1 MMIENK
7 LSGLILALPTPLLK
21 NEDIDLSSLHQLID
35 YCIEEGANG
44 IMILGTMGEGVGLID
59 SQRENLLASTVSYT
73 AKRIPVL
80 ATISA
85 ASTRKSIEY
94 AIQAEQHGVDYI
106 VSTSAFYNKFP
117 DQKSQILH
125 IERIA
130 DAVDTPTI
138 YYNAPGFTGNQTD
151 VDTLDKILNLKR
163 VSGIKD
169 SSCNFSN
176 FSELLR
182 RYPDKE
188 SRPGTIMQGDES
200 VFDASLIM
208 GADGIISG
216 GGVLFI
222 KHLTKLLQA
231 TEIKDIRTSMQI
243 QKEFSSLLMS
253 VLLPNPQR
261 NWMFNIKQ
269 QLVQK
274 KIFQYDTVTT
284 PFMIQ

>member
-1 MMIENK
+1 MIQKK
-7 LSGLILALPTPLLK
+7 LEGLIIALPTPLLQ
-21 NEDIDLSSLHQLID
+21 NEDIDLNSLYQLID
-35 YCIEEGANG
+35 YCIAEGTNG

-59 SQRENLLASTVSYT
+59 QQRDILLESTVNHT

-94 AIQAEQHGVDYI
+94 AKQAEKYGVDYI

-117 DQKSQILH
+117 DQKSQLLH
-125 IERIA
+125 IEAIA
-130 DAVDTPTI
+130 DSVETPTI

-151 VDTLDKILNLKR
+151 VDTLDKILNLNK

-176 FSELLR
+176 FSDLLR
-182 RYPDKE
+182 RYPEKD

-200 VFDASLIM
+200 VFDASLMM

-222 KHLTKLLQA
+222 KLLTQLLQA
-231 TEIKDIRTSMQI
+231 TQIKDLRTSMQL
-243 QKEFSSLLMS
+243 QKEFSSLLMGI
-253 VLLPNPQR
+253 LLPNPQR
-261 NWMFNIKQ
+261 NWMYNIKQ
-269 QLVQK
+269 ELVQK
-274 KIFQYDTVTT
+274 KIFQHATVTS
-284 PFMIQ
+284 PFMLQ

>member
-1 MMIENK
+1 MIQK
-7 LSGLILALPTPLLK
+7 RLAGLILALPTPLLK
-21 NEDIDLSSLHQLID
+21 NEDIDKSSLNQLID
-35 YCIEEGANG
+35 YCISEGANG

-59 SQRENLLASTVSYT
+59 REREILLASTVNHT

-94 AIQAEQHGVDYI
+94 AKQAEELGVDYI

-117 DQKSQILH
+117 DQKSQLYH
-125 IERIA
+125 IESIS
-130 DAVDTPTI
+130 DSVETPTI

-151 VDTLDKILNLKR
+151 VDTLDKILNLHN

-182 RYPDKE
+182 RYPEKE
-188 SRPGTIMQGDES
+188 SRPGTIMQGDET
-200 VFDASLIM
+200 VFDASLMM

-222 KHLTKLLQA
+222 NLLIQLLQA
-231 TEIKDIRTSMQI
+231 AEIKDLKTCMQI
-243 QKEFSSLLMS
+243 QKEFSSLLMN

-261 NWMFNIKQ
+261 NWMANIKQ

-274 KIFQYDTVTT
+274 KLFQHATVTA
-284 PFMIQ
+284 PFLL